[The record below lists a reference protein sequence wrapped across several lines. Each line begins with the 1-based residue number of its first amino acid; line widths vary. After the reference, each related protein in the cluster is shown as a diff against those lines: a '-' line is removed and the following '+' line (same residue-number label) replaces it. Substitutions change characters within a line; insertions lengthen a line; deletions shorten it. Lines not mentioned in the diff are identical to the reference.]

1 MKNYKNLLG
10 LVALVAIIAGA
21 MCPSAYASKK
31 KNNAKKAQIEAL
43 IDDGSNY
50 FNSGNYQAAAKCFQ
64 KKGDIRGMHN
74 LAVCYAEGKGVA
86 QDYKKAIKLYEKAA
100 KKNYIESQIE
110 LADMYIQGQGTKK
123 DFKKA
128 IKWLEKAAKQANVN
142 ASSASDAMYLI
153 ATCYFYGGNGIKKD
167 LVKAKEWM
175 QKSAALGNES
185 AINSLPNLK

>member
-1 MKNYKNLLG
+1 MRAAFLAGYDHKESLDIAYSAQFVDECTRTLLSKVKG
-10 LVALVAIIAGA
+10 
-21 MCPSAYASKK
+21 PSS
-31 KNNAKKAQIEAL
+31 
-43 IDDGSNY
+43 
-50 FNSGNYQAAAKCFQ
+50 AATTQ
-64 KKGDIRGMHN
+64 
-74 LAVCYAEGKGVA
+74 
-86 QDYKKAIKLYEKAA
+86 
-100 KKNYIESQIE
+100 SQIE

>member
-21 MCPSAYASKK
+21 MCPSAHASKK

-43 IDDGSNY
+43 IDD
-50 FNSGNYQAAAKCFQ
+50 
-64 KKGDIRGMHN
+64 
-74 LAVCYAEGKGVA
+74 EGKGVA